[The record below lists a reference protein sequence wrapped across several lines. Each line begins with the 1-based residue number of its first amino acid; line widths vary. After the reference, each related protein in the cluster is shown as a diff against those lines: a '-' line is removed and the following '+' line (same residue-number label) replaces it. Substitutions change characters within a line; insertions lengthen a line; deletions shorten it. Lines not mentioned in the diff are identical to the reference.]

1 MQTHPGSKGT
11 HIRWIVCG
19 LLFFATTI
27 NYVDRQVISILKQSV
42 ILTWPGWSELQ
53 YGRVVGYF
61 QLAYALTMV
70 FAGMLI
76 DRIGIRKGFAIA
88 IVWWSMAAMGHAL
101 SGSVVAFGLSRVLL
115 GIGEAANFPA
125 SIKAVAEWFPKKERA
140 LATSIFNS
148 GTNIG
153 AVITP
158 IAVAW
163 ILETLGH
170 WQWVFILTGSLG
182 FLWLVFWLL
191 NYRSPEEHP
200 RVSREE
206 LAIIHGGS
214 FEKPEKIPLSAMFR
228 SWLNLLRYRQTWAFA
243 LGKGMTDPIWWV
255 WLFWIPGFL
264 YKKFGVNIK
273 DMWGPIL
280 IIYTMAS
287 IGSVVAGWLPSFL
300 MKSGWSANAAR
311 KTAMLI
317 CAVCAVPVIF
327 AGLTDHIWTAVLLIG
342 LACGAHQGWS
352 ANIFTLSSDMFPKRV
367 VGSVVGIGGCV
378 GGLGGYFIANI
389 VGWILN
395 RNANNYLPIF
405 LAAGSIYLVALLIVH
420 LLAPRLEPAN
430 LGDSESN

>member
-1 MQTHPGSKGT
+1 MQIHPGSKGT

-53 YGRVVGYF
+53 YGHVVGYF

-70 FAGMLI
+70 FAGMFI

-101 SGSVVAFGLSRVLL
+101 SGSVLAFGISRVLL

-125 SIKAVAEWFPKKERA
+125 SIKAIAEWFPARERA
-140 LATSIFNS
+140 LATGIFNS

-153 AVITP
+153 AVLTP

-170 WQWVFILTGSLG
+170 WQWVFIMTGSLG
-182 FLWLVFWLL
+182 FLWLIFWLTS
-191 NYRSPEEHP
+191 YHSPNDHP
-200 RVSREE
+200 RISRTELDLLQGEPQQATEKVS
-206 LAIIHGGS
+206 
-214 FEKPEKIPLSAMFR
+214 IPVMLR
-228 SWLNLLRYRQTWAFA
+228 SWAKLLRHRQTWAFA
-243 LGKGMTDPIWWV
+243 LGKGMTDPVWWV

-264 YKKFGVNIK
+264 YKKFGVDIK
-273 DMWGPIL
+273 NMWGPIL
-280 IIYTMAS
+280 VIYTMAS
-287 IGSVVAGWLPSFL
+287 VGSVGAGWLPSRFI
-300 MKSGWSANAAR
+300 KAGWSINAAR

-317 CAVCAVPVIF
+317 CAACVVPVVF
-327 AGLTDHIWTAVLLIG
+327 AGLTDNIWTAVLLIG
-342 LACGAHQGWS
+342 LACGGHQGWS
-352 ANIFTLSSDMFPKRV
+352 ANIFTLSSDLFPKRA
-367 VGSVVGIGGCV
+367 VGSVVGIGGCA

-389 VGWILN
+389 VGWVLN

-405 LAAGSIYLVALLIVH
+405 LTAGSIYLVALLIVH

-430 LGDSESN
+430 LGDSNSN